1 MSAERWIFIASFA
14 VFAAAAVYYCLKV
27 LLGPRAADPAET
39 RGDVLRAV
47 AYSFTGAM
55 SPLKKESARRHVP
68 TYILGLVFHAGVF
81 VASAWVVIFFFGW
94 KVPLAVATLSVPAL
108 AATSLAGV
116 MLLLKRMTRRKLRY
130 FSAPDDYFSNVL
142 VVGFQAVALAALVD
156 VDVIPALMLY
166 ASAVLL
172 YVPLGKLRHAIYFP
186 LARVYLGLF
195 YGKRGVWGA
204 RKSERWE
211 VRDR

>member
-47 AYSFTGAM
+47 AYTFTGAM

-81 VASAWVVIFFFGW
+81 VASSWVVIFFFGW

-116 MLLLKRMTRRKLRY
+116 ILLLKRMTRRKLRY
-130 FSAPDDYFSNVL
+130 FSTPDDYFSNVL

-195 YGKRGVWGA
+195 FGKRGVWGS

>member
-1 MSAERWIFIASFA
+1 MSPERWIFIVSVA
-14 VFAAAAVYYCLKV
+14 VFAAAALYYCCKV
-27 LLGPRAADPAET
+27 LAAPLAHDPSET

-81 VASAWVVIFFFGW
+81 IASAWVVIFFFGW
-94 KVPLAVATLSVPAL
+94 KVHLAVATLSVPVL
-108 AATSLAGV
+108 AVTGLSGV
-116 MLLLKRMTRRKLRY
+116 VLLLKRATRRKLRY
-130 FSAPDDYFSNVL
+130 YSTPDDYFSNLL

-166 ASAVLL
+166 ASAVLF

-195 YGKRGVWGA
+195 FGKRGVWGS

>member
-81 VASAWVVIFFFGW
+81 VASAWVVVFFFGW

-116 MLLLKRMTRRKLRY
+116 ILLLKRMTRRKLRY
-130 FSAPDDYFSNVL
+130 FSTPDDYFSNIL

-156 VDVIPALMLY
+156 VDVIPAFMLY

-195 YGKRGVWGA
+195 FGKRGVWGS
-204 RKSERWE
+204 RKRERWE

>member
-1 MSAERWIFIASFA
+1 MSAERWILLASFA

-27 LLGPRAADPAET
+27 LLAPRAADPAET

-68 TYILGLVFHAGVF
+68 TYVFGLVFHAGVF
-81 VASAWVVIFFFGW
+81 IASAWVVIFFFGLE
-94 KVPLAVATLSVPAL
+94 VPLAVATVSVPAL

-116 MLLLKRMTRRKLRY
+116 ILLLKRITRRKLRY
-130 FSAPDDYFSNVL
+130 FSTPDDYFSNIL
-142 VVGFQAVALAALVD
+142 VVGFQAVALAALVN

-195 YGKRGVWGA
+195 FGKRGVWGS
-204 RKSERWE
+204 RKRERWE

>member
-1 MSAERWIFIASFA
+1 MSPERWIFIVSVA
-14 VFAAAAVYYCLKV
+14 VFAAAALYYCCKV
-27 LLGPRAADPAET
+27 LAAPLAHDPSET

-81 VASAWVVIFFFGW
+81 IASGWVVIFFFGW
-94 KVPLAVATLSVPAL
+94 KVHLAVATLSVPVL
-108 AATSLAGV
+108 AVTGLSGV
-116 MLLLKRMTRRKLRY
+116 VLLLKRATRGKLRHY
-130 FSAPDDYFSNVL
+130 STPDDYFSNLL

-166 ASAVLL
+166 ASAVLF

-195 YGKRGVWGA
+195 FGKRGVWGS

>member
-1 MSAERWIFIASFA
+1 MSAERWILLASFA
-14 VFAAAAVYYCLKV
+14 VFAAASLYYCIKV
-27 LLGPRAADPAET
+27 LVTPGAADPAET
-39 RGDVLRAV
+39 RGDLLRAV

-68 TYILGLVFHAGVF
+68 TYVLGLVFHAGVF
-81 VASAWVVIFFFGW
+81 LASAWVVVFFFGL
-94 KVPLAVATLSVPAL
+94 KVPLAAATLSVPAL
-108 AATSLAGV
+108 AATTLAGV
-116 MLLLKRMTRRKLRY
+116 ILLLKRITRRKLRY
-130 FSAPDDYFSNVL
+130 FSTPDDYFSNIL
-142 VVGFQAVALAALVD
+142 VAGFQAVALAALVN

-195 YGKRGVWGA
+195 FGKRGVWGA
-204 RKSERWE
+204 RKSEKWE

>member
-1 MSAERWIFIASFA
+1 MSAERWVFIASFA
-14 VFAAAAVYYCLKV
+14 VFAAAAVRYLLKI
-27 LLGPRAADPAET
+27 LASPLARDPSET
-39 RGDVLRAV
+39 RGDVLRAI

-81 VASAWVVIFFFGW
+81 LASAWVVVFFFGW
-94 KVPLAVATLSVPAL
+94 KVPLVVATFSDQAL
-108 AATSLAGV
+108 AATAAAGV
-116 MLLLKRMTRRKLRY
+116 VLLLKRMTRRKLRY
-130 FSAPDDYFSNVL
+130 YSTPDDYFSNVL
-142 VVGFQAVALAALVD
+142 VVGFQATALAALLNVD
-156 VDVIPALMLY
+156 IIPALMLY

-195 YGKRGVWGA
+195 FGKRGVWGT
-204 RKSERWE
+204 RKSEKWE

>member
-27 LLGPRAADPAET
+27 LSSPLARDPSET

-68 TYILGLVFHAGVF
+68 TYVLGLVFHAGVF
-81 VASAWVVIFFFGW
+81 IASAWVVIFFFGW
-94 KVPLAVATLSVPAL
+94 TVPLGVATLSVPAL
-108 AATSLAGV
+108 ALTAAAGFV
-116 MLLLKRMTRRKLRY
+116 LLLKRITRRKLRY
-130 FSAPDDYFSNVL
+130 FSVPDDYFSNVL
-142 VVGFQAVALAALVD
+142 VVGFQATALAALVN
-156 VDVIPALMLY
+156 VDIIPALMLY

-195 YGKRGVWGA
+195 FGKRGVWGA
-204 RKSERWE
+204 RKRERWE
-211 VRDR
+211 ARDR

>member
-81 VASAWVVIFFFGW
+81 LASAWVVIFFFGW
-94 KVPLAVATLSVPAL
+94 KVPLVVATLSVPAL
-108 AATSLAGV
+108 AVTSLAGV
-116 MLLLKRMTRRKLRY
+116 ILLLKRITRRKLRY
-130 FSAPDDYFSNVL
+130 YSTPDDYFSNVL
-142 VVGFQAVALAALVD
+142 VVGFQAVALAALVN

-166 ASAVLL
+166 ASAVLF
-172 YVPLGKLRHAIYFP
+172 YMPLGKLRHAIYFP

-195 YGKRGVWGA
+195 FGKRGVWGS

-211 VRDR
+211 IQDR